1 MSRKDLLSSP
11 FYRQANGSMNLSNL
25 PKVGHLAN
33 YGTRPVSSKAGA
45 LNYGMYAKKKKKKFL
60 TKPYEVPCDFRFYY
74 DKQLSRSTII

>member
-1 MSRKDLLSSP
+1 
-11 FYRQANGSMNLSNL
+11 MNLSNL
-25 PKVGHLAN
+25 PKVSHLAN